1 MKWNFIKKQNKIY
14 SKLNPPISPS
24 SSSLDSWM
32 NFGGLAIGTHVV
44 VDVEVLGY
52 HLASTW
58 GLSTGFIQ
66 RPSLGGWFFCFLGC
80 GGCGAG
86 GIGTPWK
93 TNLWLAILLLIPLR
107 LFFLPSHSWYWS
119 RHVWQSFSE
128 VYRCFIMAGIG
139 PRRVLTT
146 SVSKSKKRK
155 RKIRFIF
162 NF

>member
-1 MKWNFIKKQNKIY
+1 M
-14 SKLNPPISPS
+14 SPA
-24 SSSLDSWM
+24 SSSLSSL
-32 NFGGLAIGTHVV
+32 NLRGTCDGTQV
-44 VDVEVLGY
+44 VDDDDDDDDDAGY
-52 HLASTW
+52 HWAWTW

-66 RPSLGGWFFCFLGC
+66 RPSPGGWFFCFLGC

-119 RHVWQSFSE
+119 LHTWQSFSE

-139 PRRVLTT
+139 PRRVLGT

-155 RKIRFIF
+155 IRFILI
-162 NF
+162 